1 MLIEIDMKCESC
13 GHVCAYALVI
23 EGYTFTVGKRG
34 LRYQGLDSHGASSS
48 VLSDGLIEAFAE
60 DMFLALREVRPDQ
73 SYNQLSMGGC
83 YKFAPREITG
93 PVLLESA
100 VVPMPVPPPCAPP
113 LVLVQPL
120 APLPV
125 ASAINQVDQPSAP
138 FAGVGV
144 VPGSGATP
152 LHCISGSRYSPT
164 LIFIVRFF
172 YTAQE
177 SSFAFSRL
185 EF

>member
-1 MLIEIDMKCESC
+1 MGSKVLHLAPESVAEPSAPFA
-13 GHVCAYALVI
+13 G
-23 EGYTFTVGKRG
+23 VG
-34 LRYQGLDSHGASSS
+34 
-48 VLSDGLIEAFAE
+48 
-60 DMFLALREVRPDQ
+60 
-73 SYNQLSMGGC
+73 
-83 YKFAPREITG
+83 
-93 PVLLESA
+93 
-100 VVPMPVPPPCAPP
+100 VVPGSGATPTPASPAPDTVPGSGA
-113 LVLVQPL
+113 
-120 APLPV
+120 
-125 ASAINQVDQPSAP
+125 ASGPEGAAEPSAP